1 MKVFLAGTTVSSPEQ
16 EPIIQSLFRVG
27 CKLHSYYHSRDGGFE
42 KNWFE
47 VNMKNKVDL
56 FLDSGAYSAWSQGL
70 EIDIQEYI
78 DFIKEHQDVIEVYAN
93 LDVIGN
99 AETTWKNQ
107 MIMEKAGLK
116 PIPVF
121 HYKDDRKWLKRYLKR
136 GYDYIALGGLVT
148 SDRASIFNFLDDMFL
163 NYLCD
168 SSGIPIAK
176 VHGFGLTSL
185 RLMLR
190 YPWYSVDST
199 SWVMTGRTG
208 AVYVPRYAGGEW
220 IYDKDSWKIMVSSR
234 SPAAKEKGAH
244 LASLSP
250 GQKQIILDYI
260 HSKGYK
266 LGKSS
271 FKTEAQD
278 YKLEENEKWAEKRPE
293 DKSAKRQVEIIEEE
307 GISNKYQL
315 RDEMNIIYFLD
326 LEKSMPEWPWPF
338 DPKETAKNPG
348 LGLI

>member
-16 EPIIQSLFRVG
+16 EPVIQSLFRVG

-56 FLDSGAYSAWSQGL
+56 FLDSGAYSAFTQGV

-78 DFIKEHQDVIEVYAN
+78 AFIKEHQDIIKVYAN
-93 LDVIGN
+93 LDVIGD
-99 AETTWKNQ
+99 AKGTWRNQ
-107 MIMEKAGLK
+107 LTMEKAGLK
-116 PIPVF
+116 PVPVF
-121 HYKDDRKWLKRYLKR
+121 HQGEPEKYLKKYVEK
-136 GYDYIALGGLVT
+136 YDYICLGGMVGSSSPALAPWL
-148 SDRASIFNFLDDMFL
+148 DRMFLD
-163 NYLCD
+163 YLID
-168 SSGIPIAK
+168 ENGFPKIK

-208 AVYVPRYAGGEW
+208 SIYVPRYRNGQW
-220 IYDKDSWKIMVSSR
+220 IYDEDSWKIAISSK
-234 SPAAKEKGAH
+234 SPAAMEAGKH
-244 LASLSP
+244 INSLSP

-278 YKLEENEKWAEKRPE
+278 YKLQEGERWGEKKPK
-293 DKSAKRQVEIIEEE
+293 DKFAKRQVEIIEEE
-307 GISNKYQL
+307 GVSNKYQL

-338 DPKETAKNPG
+338 KSKGGKG